1 MSVKEE
7 LIERTMLIRDL
18 RDPGKR
24 NKEIKEED
32 DTEKGSF
39 KKIKHTYRIIFTF
52 LFFLSI
58 ILIFMILPIV
68 IAAIT
73 QDLWG

>member
-7 LIERTMLIRDL
+7 ILEKSVIIRYL
-18 RDPGKR
+18 KETGKA
-24 NKEIKEED
+24 KLKSKEED
-32 DTEKGSF
+32 DTEKGLF
-39 KKIKHTYRIIFTF
+39 KKVKRTYRIIFTF

-58 ILIFMILPIV
+58 ILIFMILPMV